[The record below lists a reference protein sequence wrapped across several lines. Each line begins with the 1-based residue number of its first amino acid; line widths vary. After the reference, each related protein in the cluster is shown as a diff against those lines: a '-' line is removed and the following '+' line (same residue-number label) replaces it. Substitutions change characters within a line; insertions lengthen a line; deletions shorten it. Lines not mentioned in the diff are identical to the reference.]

1 MLEARGLTD
10 RIIGLAIGVHRAVGP
25 GLLESV
31 YRECLSD
38 ELTAKPES
46 TIGVKSPIP
55 VTFKGKIL
63 PLGFRADI
71 VVENKVII
79 EVKAIEALAPVHEA
93 QLLTYLRMSQIRIGL
108 LMNFHAPLLKDGLR
122 RFIL

>member
-1 MLEARGLTD
+1 MLERGLTD
-10 RIIGLAIGVHRAVGP
+10 RIIGLAIGVHREVGP

-38 ELTAKPES
+38 ELALAGNAHRREA
-46 TIGVKSPIP
+46 PIA
-55 VTFKGKIL
+55 VVFKGRTM

-71 VVENKVII
+71 IVEDKVIT
-79 EVKAIEALAPVHEA
+79 EVKAVEALAPAHEA
-93 QLLTYLRMSQIRIGL
+93 QVLTYLRMSQIRLGL
-108 LMNFHAPLLKDGLR
+108 LMNFHAVRLKDGFK